1 MARKSKFTEKQ
12 MVDAIRELDA
22 GAKPAEVGRRLGV
35 TEATLY
41 RWKQKYGGM
50 ELADVVKLKQLE
62 DENRRLKAI
71 VADQAL
77 DIQGYRF
84 LLGKR

>member
-1 MARKSKFTEKQ
+1 MARKSKFSEKQ
-12 MVDAIRELDA
+12 MVDAIKELDA
-22 GAKPAEVGRRLGV
+22 GAKAADLCRRLGV

-50 ELADVVKLKQLE
+50 ELADVVKLRQLE
-62 DENRRLKAI
+62 EENRRLKSI

-77 DIQGYRF
+77 DIQGYKY